1 MLRAMDALL
10 SKEWLFN
17 VLSLTLDARAVVA
30 VSESVGLR
38 SPEKNTIRAVS
49 VKISVVTFGT

>member
-38 SPEKNTIRAVS
+38 SPEKNTYY
-49 VKISVVTFGT
+49 